1 VKFIESR
8 LIGCKLIEAS
18 IFHDKRGT
26 FQKIYHENEF
36 QNNGSSMLFREQYF
50 TSSGKGVL
58 RGMHFQ
64 LPPHDHCKLITCL
77 TGSVLDVILDLR
89 KDSKTYGQ
97 TDSFILS
104 ADSGKAVFL
113 PVGFAH
119 GFLSLEENS
128 GMLYN
133 TSTVYNPSSDRGI
146 MWNSFDYNWPI
157 KEPNLS
163 DRDDNHI
170 HFNQFKSPF

>member
-1 VKFIESR
+1 MKFIEPKLS
-8 LIGCKLIEAS
+8 GCKLIEMD
-18 IFHDKRGT
+18 IFHDNRGA

-36 QNNGSSMLFREQYF
+36 QNNGLDMSFKEQYF
-50 TSSGKGVL
+50 TSSDKGVL

-77 TGSVLDVILDLR
+77 SGSVLDVILDLR

-97 TDSFILS
+97 TVSFFLS
-104 ADSGKAVFL
+104 ADSGKTIFL

-128 GMLYN
+128 GMLYS
-133 TSTVYNPSSDRGI
+133 TSTVHNSNCDHGI
-146 MWNSFDYNWPI
+146 MWNTFDYDWPI

-163 DRDDNHI
+163 SRDENHI